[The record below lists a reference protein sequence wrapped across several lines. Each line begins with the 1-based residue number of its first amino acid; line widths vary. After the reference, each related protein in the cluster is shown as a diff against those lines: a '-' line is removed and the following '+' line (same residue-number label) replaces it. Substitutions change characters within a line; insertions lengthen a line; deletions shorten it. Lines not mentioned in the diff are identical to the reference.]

1 MAQDEKIQEKT
12 FSSLNAEEV
21 PKQLIP
27 AAYFCT
33 SHLKYKKK
41 KPESDHKCQEF
52 EQEL

>member
-1 MAQDEKIQEKT
+1 MEKDEKIQEKA
-12 FSSLNAEEV
+12 FPSLDAEEV

-33 SHLKYKKK
+33 SHLQQKK

-52 EQEL
+52 EGEL